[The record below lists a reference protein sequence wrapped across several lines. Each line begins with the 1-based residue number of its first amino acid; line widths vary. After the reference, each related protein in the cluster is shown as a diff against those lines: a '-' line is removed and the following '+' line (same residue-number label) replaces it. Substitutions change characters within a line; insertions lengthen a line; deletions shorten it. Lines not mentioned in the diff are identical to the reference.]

1 MVCPVSGLVRICALT
16 LGSLTELHC
25 RPAKLLGVRV
35 KLLICNALHVAVPL
49 TSGAPPP
56 RPPRQIT
63 CFVQFPSRRR
73 SRFSPLLIG
82 QNSYFVQWPKVKRR
96 SGRSQTPYLTR
107 KSLIHSWF
115 TLPPKINTLREN
127 VAANNGKPLRSGRF
141 KARCGA

>member
-56 RPPRQIT
+56 PLPPPCGVPVKLLICNSLHVAVPLTSGAPPPRPPRQIT

-73 SRFSPLLIG
+73 SRFSPLLI
-82 QNSYFVQWPKVKRR
+82 
-96 SGRSQTPYLTR
+96 
-107 KSLIHSWF
+107 
-115 TLPPKINTLREN
+115 
-127 VAANNGKPLRSGRF
+127 
-141 KARCGA
+141 